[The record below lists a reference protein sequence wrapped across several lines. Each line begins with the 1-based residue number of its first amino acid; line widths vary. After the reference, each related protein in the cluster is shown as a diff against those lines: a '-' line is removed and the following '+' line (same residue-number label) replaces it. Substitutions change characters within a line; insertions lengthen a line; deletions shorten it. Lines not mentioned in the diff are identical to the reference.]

1 KVVYLMVEAD
11 TNANAQGGAG
21 KAAQTRPSG
30 LYRSADGGA
39 TWTKMNGNDVRPFY
53 YSQVRADPKD
63 PNRVYWSSTPVNFSN
78 DGGKTVGNATQGIHV
93 DHHAMWID
101 PNDPSHF
108 IVGDDGGVSQTWDR
122 GGNFVFLNVITLAQP
137 YIVSYDM
144 AFPYHV
150 CAGLQDNGSWC
161 GPSRHRN
168 GTIDN
173 SDWITVGGGDGFYT
187 AQELDHAVL
196 HLGAQPD
203 DVLRRQQQGDE
214 VHQPRGESLSDF
226 AGPDHAGHDEDPRQH
241 ADDGRDH
248 PRRNRR
254 GDVLHHRVARRVAA
268 AAGAAVRRHR
278 RRQRLAHA
286 QRRRHVGE
294 LDRPLPGRPR
304 RHVRKPYR
312 ALALRHGHALHY
324 ARQPPQTQRLHPV
337 RVRDDRL

>member
-1 KVVYLMVEAD
+1 
-11 TNANAQGGAG
+11 
-21 KAAQTRPSG
+21 
-30 LYRSADGGA
+30 
-39 TWTKMNGNDVRPFY
+39 MNGNDVRPFY

-187 AQELDHAVL
+187 AQDPTDPNIVYSESQGGNMGRLNLATGERTALQKPGWRPRYQVFEDSIVIERPDTTKPPTAAQKTRLAEL
-196 HLGAQPD
+196 
-203 DVLRRQQQGDE
+203 
-214 VHQPRGESLSDF
+214 
-226 AGPDHAGHDEDPRQH
+226 
-241 ADDGRDH
+241 
-248 PRRNRR
+248 
-254 GDVLHHRVARRVAA
+254 
-268 AAGAAVRRHR
+268 R
-278 RRQRLAHA
+278 RRQLADSA
-286 QRRRHVGE
+286 DQ
-294 LDRPLPGRPR
+294 D
-304 RHVRKPYR
+304 
-312 ALALRHGHALHY
+312 LRWNWNTPFFISAHSPTTFYG
-324 ARQPPQTQRLHPV
+324 PPVESRI
-337 RVRDDRL
+337 